1 MLIFLQKK
9 IFKEKKIIRFSYK
22 KPFLKKLQW
31 FFTKKKRILQKEKK
45 FTMSLYNCDPINLT
59 MPFIT

>member
-1 MLIFLQKK
+1 VLIFLQKK

-31 FFTKKKRILQKEKK
+31 FLTKKKENTSEREKI
-45 FTMSLYNCDPINLT
+45 YNVIV
-59 MPFIT
+59 